1 MVPRPSPFLPWQA
14 MQLDSYTFCPFV
26 MMLLSAAEAAAQRQH
41 KMKAVGSRVVFIG
54 VSLMFETLLLIL
66 RSG

>member
-1 MVPRPSPFLPWQA
+1 MV
-14 MQLDSYTFCPFV
+14 
-26 MMLLSAAEAAAQRQH
+26 LLSAAEAAAQRQH

>member
-1 MVPRPSPFLPWQA
+1 MPRPSPFLPWQA

-26 MMLLSAAEAAAQRQH
+26 MMLLSAAEAAAQR
-41 KMKAVGSRVVFIG
+41 KCKTRAVGSRVVFIG

>member
-1 MVPRPSPFLPWQA
+1 MPRPSPFLPWQA